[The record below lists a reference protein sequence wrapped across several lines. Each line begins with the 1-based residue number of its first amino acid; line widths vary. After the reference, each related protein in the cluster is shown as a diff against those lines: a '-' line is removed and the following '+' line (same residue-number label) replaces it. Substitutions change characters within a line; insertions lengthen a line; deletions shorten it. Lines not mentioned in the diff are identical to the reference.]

1 MWQRAAIAAVAVAAA
16 VALSI
21 PVIRHFSEEP
31 PPLRLAVRLSL
42 APPDGTEL
50 GAGDDVLDAAISPNQ
65 QEVVFVAR
73 RLGRSGA
80 GDPPGS
86 TQLWRRR
93 FDSHRVPNRWP
104 EPRARVSLPGSTP
117 ETSSHF
123 LPQRG

>member
-21 PVIRHFSEEP
+21 PVIRALQRRTSAATGRP
-31 PPLRLAVRLSL
+31 SPVAC
-42 APPDGTEL
+42 APDGTEL

-73 RLGRSGA
+73 RLDAAARAILQVPRSCGA
-80 GDPPGS
+80 GGS
-86 TQLWRRR
+86 T
-93 FDSHRVPNRWP
+93 HRVPNRWP